1 MSNKINKPHFIS
13 IVIPTLNM
21 SDDIIRCLD
30 YIKKLDYPK
39 KHVEI
44 IVWDNGSTDGTQA
57 GVSQAFREMGK
68 DEDWK
73 GLNLIKSEENL
84 GVYTS
89 RDELFKTISPETE
102 YVLSLDDDVFLPSD
116 SLKILVKYLQDH
128 SNAGIIGP
136 RTVYDMK
143 PNETAHGAGFVNLWV
158 GRYRDIDTGSL
169 AECDYVIGCCML
181 IKKEVISEL
190 KGFDRDYYTSHG
202 EVDFCLR
209 AKKKGYKI
217 FYDPNIIVRHNV
229 EAGGT
234 KTLERI
240 YYLYRNKLL
249 VIRKNAS
256 LLQKMTSFPLYTIFW
271 IPKMIMDSIRF
282 HRSIKLDEWLV
293 MLKAVR
299 HAITNHVG
307 KVDL

>member
-1 MSNKINKPHFIS
+1 VSYEIDESPFVS
-13 IVIPTLNM
+13 IVMPTLN
-21 SDDIIRCLD
+21 SRDDIIKCLD
-30 YIKKLDYPK
+30 SIRRLDYPNK
-39 KHVEI
+39 YIEI
-44 IVWDNGSTDGTQA
+44 IIWDNGSTDGTQ
-57 GVSQAFREMGK
+57 GEVGRIFMEMEKEG
-68 DEDWK
+68 WK
-73 GLNLIKSEENL
+73 ILNMIQSEENL

-89 RDELFKTISPETE
+89 RDELFKRVNPDTD
-102 YVLSLDDDVFLPSD
+102 YVLSIDDDVFLPSD
-116 SLKILVKYLQDH
+116 SLNILIKYLQDH
-128 SNAGIIGP
+128 PDAGIIGP

-143 PNETAHGAGFVNLWV
+143 PNETAHGAGFVNLWA
-158 GRYRDIDTGSL
+158 GRYSDIDTGSL
-169 AECDYVIGCCML
+169 VECDYVIGCCML
-181 IKKEVISEL
+181 IKKKVISDL

-217 FYDPNIIVRHNV
+217 FYDPGVIVRHNV
-229 EAGGT
+229 ARGGT

-256 LLQKMTSFPLYTIFW
+256 LLQKVTSLPLYAIFW
-271 IPKMIMDSIRF
+271 IPKMIMDSILF
-282 HRSIKLDEWLV
+282 HRGIKLDEWLV

-299 HAITNHVG
+299 HAIINRVG

>member
-1 MSNKINKPHFIS
+1 MSKKRTESSFVS
-13 IVIPTLNM
+13 IVMPTLNM
-21 SDDIIRCLD
+21 RDDIIKCLD
-30 YIKKLDYPK
+30 SIKNLDYPK
-39 KHVEI
+39 KYVEI

-57 GVSQAFREMGK
+57 TVKRIFKEM
-68 DEDWK
+68 EQENWK
-73 GLNLIKSEENL
+73 NLNIIQSEKNQ

-89 RDELFKTISPETE
+89 RDELFKRIAPETE

-143 PNETAHGAGFVNLWV
+143 PNEIAHGAGFVNLWA
-158 GRYRDIDTGSL
+158 GRYNDIDTGHL
-169 AECDYVIGCCML
+169 VECDYVIGCCML
-181 IKKEVISEL
+181 IRNEVISDL
-190 KGFDRDYYTSHG
+190 KGCDRDYYTSHG

-217 FYDPNIIVRHNV
+217 FYDPGVIVRHNV
-229 EAGGT
+229 ARGGT

-256 LLQKMTSFPLYTIFW
+256 LLQKATTLPLYTVLW
-271 IPKMIMDSIRF
+271 VPKMLMDSIRF
-282 HRSIKLDEWLV
+282 HRGIKLDEWLV
-293 MLKAVR
+293 MFKAVR
-299 HAITNHVG
+299 HAIINRVG

>member
-1 MSNKINKPHFIS
+1 MSEEREILPFVS
-13 IVIPTLNM
+13 IVIPTLN
-21 SDDIIRCLD
+21 SKKDLVRCLNS
-30 YIKKLDYPK
+30 IRRLEYPQK
-39 KHVEI
+39 RMEVI
-44 IVWDNGSTDGTQA
+44 IWDNGSTDGT
-57 GVSQAFREMGK
+57 REEVGRKFIEMEKEG
-68 DEDWK
+68 WK
-73 GLNLIKSEENL
+73 ILNMIQSEENL

-89 RDELFKTISPETE
+89 RDELFKRVNPDTD
-102 YVLSLDDDVFLPSD
+102 YVLSIDDDVFLPSD
-116 SLKILVKYLQDH
+116 SLKIFVKYLQDH

-143 PNETAHGAGFVNLWV
+143 PDETAHGAGFVNLWI
-158 GRYRDIDTGSL
+158 GRYRDIDAGSL
-169 AECDYVIGCCML
+169 VECDYVIGCCML
-181 IKKEVISEL
+181 IKGEVVSKL

-202 EVDFCLR
+202 EIDFCLR
-209 AKKKGYKI
+209 ARKKGYKI
-217 FYDPNIIVRHNV
+217 FYDPGVIVRHNI
-229 EAGGT
+229 ARGGT

-282 HRSIKLDEWLV
+282 HRSIKLDELLV
-293 MLKAVR
+293 MFKAVR
-299 HAITNHVG
+299 HAIINRTG

>member
-1 MSNKINKPHFIS
+1 MMSEERKKLPFVS

-21 SDDIIRCLD
+21 KEDIIKCLRFLRRLN
-30 YIKKLDYPK
+30 YSKKYLE
-39 KHVEI
+39 V
-44 IVWDNGSTDGTQA
+44 IVWDNGSTDGTQ
-57 GVSQAFREMGK
+57 GEVGRMFIEMEKEG
-68 DEDWK
+68 WK
-73 GLNLIKSEENL
+73 ILNMIQSEENL

-89 RDELFKTISPETE
+89 RDELFKRVNPDT
-102 YVLSLDDDVFLPSD
+102 
-116 SLKILVKYLQDH
+116 
-128 SNAGIIGP
+128 IGP

-143 PNETAHGAGFVNLWV
+143 PNKTAHGAGFVNLWA
-158 GRYRDIDTGSL
+158 GRYSDADTGSL
-169 AECDYVIGCCML
+169 VECDYVIGCCML
-181 IKKEVISEL
+181 IKKKVISDL

-217 FYDPNIIVRHNV
+217 FYDPGVIVRHNI
-229 EAGGT
+229 ARGGT

-256 LLQKMTSFPLYTIFW
+256 LLQKVTSFPLYTIFW
-271 IPKMIMDSIRF
+271 IPKMIMDSILF
-282 HRSIKLDEWLV
+282 HRGIKLDEWLV
-293 MLKAVR
+293 MFKAVR
-299 HAITNHVG
+299 HAIINHVG